1 MEFWCSVSSMCV
13 ICIKDMVMFLQR
25 LGQVDQQRMTLIV
38 LEEWEKSVI
47 DIEFDP
53 LVCMVGFV
61 MNFVMQFST

>member
-1 MEFWCSVSSMCV
+1 
-13 ICIKDMVMFLQR
+13 MVMFLQR